1 MLTDTVRVSVNS
13 NIFVFFLTKVFAFMY
28 RKVKKT
34 ENEIAQNVDVGSAE
48 GTVYIKFSTFVLY
61 GVKYG
66 GQH

>member
-1 MLTDTVRVSVNS
+1 
-13 NIFVFFLTKVFAFMY
+13 MY